1 MASMALAAAA
11 APSPCTLAR
20 VRVMETNRSSWAAC
34 RAAPMVHSFPKSMT
48 FLMASASRLPA
59 VAPLTIEAVIPSMP
73 CEAPRAALAAVCSML
88 DRLVLTL
95 LMEAFARL
103 ASTSTTSSS
112 LLSEGI
118 LRRRSGRLYTPPDAG
133 GDIEGRLL
141 SRGCPHRPAAFRF
154 VLGDLQAGGLS
165 RGDGFPPDRACNLV
179 H

>member
-1 MASMALAAAA
+1 M
-11 APSPCTLAR
+11 
-20 VRVMETNRSSWAAC
+20 RSVWAAC
-34 RAAPMVHSFPKSMT
+34 LAASMVHCLAQST
-48 FLMASASRLPA
+48 AVLMASASRLPA
-59 VAPLTIEAVIPSMP
+59 VAPLTIEAVMPSMP
-73 CEAPRAALAAVCSML
+73 AEAPRAAFAAVASML
-88 DRLVLTL
+88 DRLALTL

-141 SRGCPHRPAAFRF
+141 SRRCPHRPAAFRF